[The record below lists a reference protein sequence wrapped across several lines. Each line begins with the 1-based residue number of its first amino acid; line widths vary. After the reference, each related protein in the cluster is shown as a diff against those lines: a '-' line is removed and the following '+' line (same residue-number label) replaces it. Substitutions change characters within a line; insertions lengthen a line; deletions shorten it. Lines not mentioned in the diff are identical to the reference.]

1 MLVTQTE
8 MSATLSTP
16 EMKRSVP
23 LVRSSAFFSSSSQRR
38 HRRRQRLYFE
48 VIRDDDND
56 LVSERD
62 VLLSWI
68 YTRFYV
74 HFVGISVEV
83 FTCSKRAVCWA
94 IYSTAKRLIIYER
107 KLAKNLFYHCKCT
120 ITLLGSCNID
130 NSLCLRFHGTPGM
143 YVCCLYSLCVV
154 RLYVCIL
161 YLYVVRLHVCK

>member
-1 MLVTQTE
+1 MRLVNKFVVDKQNEKSLVLVTQTE

-83 FTCSKRAVCWA
+83 FTCSKRANTF
-94 IYSTAKRLIIYER
+94 S
-107 KLAKNLFYHCKCT
+107 
-120 ITLLGSCNID
+120 LLGNIF
-130 NSLCLRFHGTPGM
+130 NSEKVNNLREKISEKF
-143 YVCCLYSLCVV
+143 
-154 RLYVCIL
+154 IL
-161 YLYVVRLHVCK
+161 PL